1 MNSFFLSWKIATA
14 YLSLTLFGCIA
25 VSNFSL
31 TKGVGVFLE
40 KVSMFPCTRDD
51 PWQKPPLQMIFPIQ
65 LVSFRDLKCL
75 WSMVLQRPC
84 FLFRNFKEKWKKI
97 EPSKVDKAYFT
108 RYRLL
113 FFFSRHGISFKTIS
127 GEAKSITEEMILK
140 LHCQQ
145 FSPDTRFK
153 IFLTQMNLV
162 CFINAR
168 LRRRII
174 LITKS
179 SQEASIAIF
188 AYLGWPQLM

>member
-1 MNSFFLSWKIATA
+1 MNSFFPSWKIATA

-113 FFFSRHGISFKTIS
+113 FFSVDMAYR
-127 GEAKSITEEMILK
+127 LK
-140 LHCQQ
+140 LFQAKP
-145 FSPDTRFK
+145 S
-153 IFLTQMNLV
+153 
-162 CFINAR
+162 R
-168 LRRRII
+168 LLKKWSWNYTANNSLPI
-174 LITKS
+174 L
-179 SQEASIAIF
+179 ASKYF
-188 AYLGWPQLM
+188 

>member
-1 MNSFFLSWKIATA
+1 MNSLFPSWKIATA

-84 FLFRNFKEKWKKI
+84 FLFRNFKEKWKKSNHQRLTRLI
-97 EPSKVDKAYFT
+97 LHVIACSFFSVDMA
-108 RYRLL
+108 YRLKL
-113 FFFSRHGISFKTIS
+113 FQAKPSRLLKKWSWNYTANNS
-127 GEAKSITEEMILK
+127 LPIL
-140 LHCQQ
+140 
-145 FSPDTRFK
+145 
-153 IFLTQMNLV
+153 
-162 CFINAR
+162 
-168 LRRRII
+168 
-174 LITKS
+174 
-179 SQEASIAIF
+179 ASKYF
-188 AYLGWPQLM
+188 